1 MYQCGARLSRGGLS
15 AGKCASLGDET
26 AATFRFSTTRR
37 IRERFSAVNTADL
50 YDERGAELDSVSLQ
64 FQSLGGHTHFSGPVR
79 TIRCFEDNAL
89 VKSALATPGNGSVLV
104 VDGAGS
110 LRTALMGDMIA
121 ASAVRTAGPA
131 SSSTA
136 PSGTGR
142 PSPSCRLGVKALGSN
157 PRKSAKAG
165 AGEMDVKLEIDGV
178 TVRPGAMI
186 WCDPDGDSA
195 RALRSCAFS
204 GGTGGNMVSRKI
216 VTESNYRLD
225 PTLPLE
231 QPCPKP
237 PLCAP
242 PGEVLTH
249 RQTVTVMV
257 GLMLGMFLSSLDQTI
272 VSTSIYTIANDLD
285 GLSLQAWATTA
296 YLITS
301 TVSTPLYGKLSDIF
315 GRRPLYLIAILIFLA
330 GSLYAGSVH
339 SMTELAIARGIQGM
353 GAGGLL
359 ALALTIIGD
368 IVALKDRAKFQGYF
382 MSVFGISSVLG
393 PVIGG
398 AFAGSANILG
408 FDGWRWVFFI
418 NLPIGLAALAVVFL
432 YLHLPGQAREA
443 EDRLLGRRRHHPG
456 DRAAPAG
463 RRTGPQLGLDLHQ
476 LLPLLSGSGVVGII
490 AFLLAEKRAG
500 DYALIPL
507 RLFRNITFGLSSL
520 LNFIIGVG
528 MFGAIAMLPM
538 YLQLVKGLTP
548 TEAGLMMITFTVGIL
563 TGSITAGRTISA
575 SGTYRIFP
583 ILGTAVLT
591 AAAVVMGLSLGV
603 DTPLWVPGA
612 IAVFFG
618 LGLGFCMQPLTLA
631 MQVSVPVQGHGR
643 GHVLRGVLPV
653 HGRRGWNG
661 RVHLDALQPRR
672 GQNRRR
678 DEGRRAERGLPQ
690 GAQGSGCGRRPRQRQ
705 ALRLLQERRQ
715 QRLAE

>member
-1 MYQCGARLSRGGLS
+1 MS
-15 AGKCASLGDET
+15 KT
-26 AATFRFSTTRR
+26 A
-37 IRERFSAVNTADL
+37 
-50 YDERGAELDSVSLQ
+50 
-64 FQSLGGHTHFSGPVR
+64 
-79 TIRCFEDNAL
+79 
-89 VKSALATPGNGSVLV
+89 
-104 VDGAGS
+104 
-110 LRTALMGDMIA
+110 
-121 ASAVRTAGPA
+121 AGPA
-131 SSSTA
+131 
-136 PSGTGR
+136 
-142 PSPSCRLGVKALGSN
+142 
-157 PRKSAKAG
+157 AG
-165 AGEMDVKLEIDGV
+165 D
-178 TVRPGAMI
+178 
-186 WCDPDGDSA
+186 
-195 RALRSCAFS
+195 
-204 GGTGGNMVSRKI
+204 
-216 VTESNYRLD
+216 
-225 PTLPLE
+225 
-231 QPCPKP
+231 
-237 PLCAP
+237 
-242 PGEVLTH
+242 VLTK
-249 RQTVTVMV
+249 RQTITVMV

-315 GRRPLYLIAILIFLA
+315 GRRPLYLAAIVIFLA

-393 PVIGG
+393 PVVGG
-398 AFAGSANILG
+398 AFAGSSNILG

-432 YLHLPGQAREA
+432 YLHLPAKHVKQKIDYWG
-443 EDRLLGRRRHHPG
+443 
-456 DRAAPAG
+456 AAAI
-463 RRTGPQLGLDLHQ
+463 TLAIV
-476 LLPLLSGSGVVGII
+476 PLLLVAEQGRSWGWTSAASLLCIGLGVVGII

-507 RLFRNITFGLSSL
+507 RLFSNLTFGLSSL
-520 LNFIIGVG
+520 LNFIIGIG

-583 ILGTAVLT
+583 IVGTAVLT
-591 AAAVVMGLSLGV
+591 AAAVVMGFSLGV
-603 DTPLWVPGA
+603 DTGLWVPGI

-631 MQVSVPVQGHGR
+631 MQVSVPAKDMGVGTSSAAFFRSMGGAVGTAVFISLLFSMAADRIAAGMKDAMQNPGYLA
-643 GHVLRGVLPV
+643 VLKDPAVASDPANAKLYEFFQNGASNDSLNDTSWLHSANPVLTRPITE
-653 HGRRGWNG
+653 GFAQSI
-661 RVHLDALQPRR
+661 DAVMLTAAVLT
-672 GQNRRR
+672 GI
-678 DEGRRAERGLPQ
+678 AFLISFALPNKKLTDPKAASQ
-690 GAQGSGCGRRPRQRQ
+690 QAGSESVP
-705 ALRLLQERRQ
+705 AH
-715 QRLAE
+715 

>member
-1 MYQCGARLSRGGLS
+1 MSKTTSSRL
-15 AGKCASLGDET
+15 
-26 AATFRFSTTRR
+26 
-37 IRERFSAVNTADL
+37 
-50 YDERGAELDSVSLQ
+50 
-64 FQSLGGHTHFSGPVR
+64 
-79 TIRCFEDNAL
+79 
-89 VKSALATPGNGSVLV
+89 
-104 VDGAGS
+104 
-110 LRTALMGDMIA
+110 
-121 ASAVRTAGPA
+121 
-131 SSSTA
+131 
-136 PSGTGR
+136 
-142 PSPSCRLGVKALGSN
+142 
-157 PRKSAKAG
+157 
-165 AGEMDVKLEIDGV
+165 
-178 TVRPGAMI
+178 
-186 WCDPDGDSA
+186 
-195 RALRSCAFS
+195 
-204 GGTGGNMVSRKI
+204 
-216 VTESNYRLD
+216 
-225 PTLPLE
+225 
-231 QPCPKP
+231 
-237 PLCAP
+237 

-249 RQTVTVMV
+249 RQTITVMV

-315 GRRPLYLIAILIFLA
+315 GRRPLYLAAILIFLA

-398 AFAGSANILG
+398 AFAGTTTILG

-418 NLPIGLAALAVVFL
+418 NIPIGLAALAVVFL
-432 YLHLPGQAREA
+432 YLHLPAKHLKQKIDYWG
-443 EDRLLGRRRHHPG
+443 
-456 DRAAPAG
+456 AAAI
-463 RRTGPQLGLDLHQ
+463 TLAIV
-476 LLPLLSGSGVVGII
+476 PLLLVAEQGRTWGWTSTGAFLCYGLGVLGIV

-507 RLFRNITFGLSSL
+507 RLFQNITFGLSSL

-631 MQVSVPVQGHGR
+631 MQVSVPAKDMGVGTSSAAFFRSMGGAVGTAVFISMLFSLAADKIATGMKDAAQNADYLR
-643 GHVLRGVLPV
+643 VLKDPAVAADPANAKLYEFFKNGASNDSLNDTSWLHTANSALTRPITEGFAQSIDAVMLTAAVLTGVAFLISFALPNKKLTDPKAAAKEAV
-653 HGRRGWNG
+653 PAH
-661 RVHLDALQPRR
+661 
-672 GQNRRR
+672 
-678 DEGRRAERGLPQ
+678 
-690 GAQGSGCGRRPRQRQ
+690 
-705 ALRLLQERRQ
+705 
-715 QRLAE
+715 

>member
-1 MYQCGARLSRGGLS
+1 MS
-15 AGKCASLGDET
+15 K
-26 AATFRFSTTRR
+26 TT
-37 IRERFSAVNTADL
+37 S
-50 YDERGAELDSVSLQ
+50 
-64 FQSLGGHTHFSGPVR
+64 
-79 TIRCFEDNAL
+79 
-89 VKSALATPGNGSVLV
+89 
-104 VDGAGS
+104 
-110 LRTALMGDMIA
+110 M
-121 ASAVRTAGPA
+121 
-131 SSSTA
+131 
-136 PSGTGR
+136 
-142 PSPSCRLGVKALGSN
+142 
-157 PRKSAKAG
+157 
-165 AGEMDVKLEIDGV
+165 
-178 TVRPGAMI
+178 
-186 WCDPDGDSA
+186 
-195 RALRSCAFS
+195 RA
-204 GGTGGNMVSRKI
+204 
-216 VTESNYRLD
+216 
-225 PTLPLE
+225 
-231 QPCPKP
+231 
-237 PLCAP
+237 
-242 PGEVLTH
+242 PGEVLTR
-249 RQTVTVMV
+249 RQTITVMV

-315 GRRPLYLIAILIFLA
+315 GRRPLYLAAILIFLA

-432 YLHLPGQAREA
+432 YLHLPAKHAKQKIDYWG
-443 EDRLLGRRRHHPG
+443 
-456 DRAAPAG
+456 AAAI
-463 RRTGPQLGLDLHQ
+463 TLAIV
-476 LLPLLSGSGVVGII
+476 PLLLVAEQGRSWGWASAGSLLCIGLGVVGIV

-563 TGSITAGRTISA
+563 FGSIIGR
-575 SGTYRIFP
+575 P
-583 ILGTAVLT
+583 DHLGDGNVPDLPHPGHRHPDRGRRRHGPLARRGHPALGPRSHRRVLRPGPGLLH
-591 AAAVVMGLSLGV
+591 AAAHPGDAGLRAGE
-603 DTPLWVPGA
+603 
-612 IAVFFG
+612 
-618 LGLGFCMQPLTLA
+618 
-631 MQVSVPVQGHGR
+631 GHGR
-643 GHVLRGVLPV
+643 GDLLRRVLPL
-653 HGRRGWNG
+653 HGRRRGHG
-661 RVHLDALQPRR
+661 RVHLHAVQPRC
-672 GQNRRR
+672 GQGRQRH
-678 DEGRRAERGLPQ
+678 EGRHAER
-690 GAQGSGCGRRPRQRQ
+690 
-705 ALRLLQERRQ
+705 
-715 QRLAE
+715 